1 MPVVAVLAVVSIATT
16 VASTIETKE
25 ADDAAANTAKTVAQY
40 NANVDASEA
49 KQIDYDSQAAID
61 QMRTNAA
68 TYMSRTASAYARN
81 GIIANRGS
89 PLAVQAMEAGRA
101 AMKEQ
106 QTFADAGAKE
116 QRLASEGQVGILEGN
131 AQADQDHMEGVA
143 AVMGGVGKVAGQIGS
158 AYGAGAFGGGGAPAG
173 GGSPAVD
180 TSPFTSTGSEF
191 NISTGLT
198 GN

>member
-1 MPVVAVLAVVSIATT
+1 MPAVVIGIMAVEVAAT
-16 VASTIETKE
+16 VASTVETKR

-40 NANVDASEA
+40 NADVDASEA
-49 KQIDYDSQAAID
+49 KQVDYDSTAAID
-61 QMRTNAA
+61 QMRTDAA

-158 AYGAGAFGGGGAPAG
+158 AYGAGVFGSPGSSTSTALSNPGAGP
-173 GGSPAVD
+173 GGSESLEDP
-180 TSPFTSTGSEF
+180 GE
-191 NISTGLT
+191 
-198 GN
+198 